1 MAARSLSHLKKSFLG
16 SCIAPTFLG
25 RYETNRDCPNSS
37 VVEQCV
43 ESMTRDNLS
52 QNGSNASL
60 WHAGSLGNCADN
72 ISHNVLEGA
81 AQVDCFADVCYRLY
95 YSPVQ
100 NVLSLNC
107 AIEFI
112 YIALTSSFESNDTG
126 ELINHYLQ
134 LCLVTEHGSS
144 ENDSTIGACVK
155 QFVWYCFGWGDEESI
170 DDCLKYANAFCYTI
184 QWENTTSD
192 YSDLKSSCFE
202 AAEEAVSYEVIALCT
217 ENDYTSVCVSVIL

>member
-1 MAARSLSHLKKSFLG
+1 MATRSLSHLKKSLTG

-25 RYETNRDCPNSS
+25 RNETNRDCPNSS

-43 ESMTRDNLS
+43 EQWR
-52 QNGSNASL
+52 
-60 WHAGSLGNCADN
+60 HAGSLGNCADN

-217 ENDYTSVCVSVIL
+217 ENNYTSVCVSVIL